1 MICYKED
8 ELEDMQRIQIREP
21 SVLVGVHRIRSEPW
35 KAAIEEIDGEQLSEC
50 KSFIFSE
57 INILWDDAKADE
69 MCQTFAVLPTI
80 LEHVEID
87 EMETI
92 TRLFL
97 FPNLELDYNKVE
109 QCAEKVEEKIDEK
122 LDEVLKKVSREE
134 FQKRTGIF
142 VPKVLYCHYEN
153 FKTDFGHS
161 ILVTPSVANA
171 NKIFVQLIDLSIL
184 LFILKKKLRDHHNQL
199 MEIEF
204 QSVVP
209 EVKCLNVTLTSSSSS
224 EDEAMQMAEGPTT
237 WQSSLHDIH
246 AALEMKGLKVD
257 ENEDEAKKAT
267 QDSKDEECCYL
278 VSFTIAVLIILVGVV
293 SGLFFAVTFFL

>member
-8 ELEDMQRIQIREP
+8 ELEDMQRIRTREP
-21 SVLVGVHRIRSEPW
+21 SVLVGVQRIRSVPW
-35 KAAIEEIDGEQLSEC
+35 KAAIEEIDGEQLSES
-50 KSFIFSE
+50 KTFIFSE
-57 INILWDDAKADE
+57 IDILWDDAKADE

-80 LEHVEID
+80 LEHVEIE

-109 QCAEKVEEKIDEK
+109 QCAEKVEAKIDEK
-122 LDEVLKKVSREE
+122 LNEILKKVTREE
-134 FQKRTGIF
+134 FEKRIGIF

-184 LFILKKKLRDHHNQL
+184 LFILKKKLRDHHKQL
-199 MEIEF
+199 MEIER
-204 QSVVP
+204 VVP

-237 WQSSLHDIH
+237 WQSSLYGIH
-246 AALEMKGLKVD
+246 VAPEMKGLKVD

-267 QDSKDEECCYL
+267 QDSKDECCYL